1 MYEEND
7 YSTLRFEV
15 TGELRHEIVGWG
27 FDNIDDKDVYSNAN
41 HPHIGREDKT
51 HCTVMY
57 NITDTAPEQVLKVLA
72 GEPSFTIELG
82 DISVFENEMFDVIKV
97 DVRGDALNRLYRVAV
112 NSLSHNDPYFDFN
125 PHLTI
130 AFVKRFKGKKI
141 VEKIK
146 KNKFAGKK
154 FKVEEL
160 CFNKYRSNETIIDL
174 AT

>member
-27 FDNIDDKDVYSNAN
+27 FDNIDDQDVYSNID
-41 HPHIGREDKT
+41 HPHIGREDNT

-57 NITDTAPEQVLKVLA
+57 NIVDTAPEQAMKVLA

-82 DISVFENEMFDVIKV
+82 DISIFENEMFDVIKI
-97 DVRGDALNRLYRVAV
+97 DVKGDGLDRLYRVAI
-112 NSLSHNDPYFDFN
+112 NSLCHNKAYFDFN

-130 AFVKRFKGKKI
+130 AFVKKYKGKRI
-141 VEKIK
+141 LDNIK
-146 KNKFAGKK
+146 RSKFAGKK